1 MCQSLDAWDIAMS
14 KPSKMSVP
22 VDLFIVHSFD
32 NNVTGAYTVQVSG
45 DFTMMNEM

>member
-22 VDLFIVHSFD
+22 MDLSIVHSFD
-32 NNVTGAYTVQVSG
+32 NNVTRAYTVQVSG
-45 DFTMMNEM
+45 ISQ